1 MDLKKK
7 NLKLL
12 IGSCLVLT
20 FFSAA
25 SFYTYSYLKAQKDS
39 TINVSLNK
47 GSVKFTDVISD
58 SGWTYI
64 ENSPS
69 ENLSSLIEIPKQ
81 VSTQNLDIGL
91 KKGDSL
97 GESIANDRKPLVVKE
112 PYDGFYNVKSGDIFM
127 RKIELKYDGNSADF
141 TIKLDSKTYKF
152 ADLKNNF
159 DIYCAVDYTDVGGT
173 KQDKL
178 WFDNGT
184 TEIKGFVGTLSKSG
198 TQPINLRILYRC
210 KSTSL
215 TNFDTSAMDFN
226 FKVQNYLKTVGG
238 SAS

>member
-1 MDLKKK
+1 MKKK

-25 SFYTYSYLKAQKDS
+25 SFYTYSYLKAQKDF
-39 TINVSLNK
+39 TINVSLKK
-47 GSVKFTDVISD
+47 GSVEFAEDISD

-64 ENSPS
+64 GNSIS
-69 ENLSSLIEIPKQ
+69 KNLSEISKIPPKAY
-81 VSTQNLDIGL
+81 TPNLDIGL
-91 KKGDSL
+91 KKDDNLGKSIVNGTPLPIDS
-97 GESIANDRKPLVVKE
+97 
-112 PYDGFYNVKSGDIFM
+112 YDGFYNVKSGDIFM
-127 RKIELKYDGNSADF
+127 RKIELKYAGNSADF
-141 TIKLDSKTYKF
+141 TIKLDSTTYKF

-173 KQDKL
+173 NQNKL
-178 WFDNGT
+178 WFNNDT
-184 TEIKGFVGTLSKSG
+184 SEIKEFVGTLSKSDK
-198 TQPINLRILYRC
+198 QQINLRILYRC
-210 KSTSL
+210 KATSL
-215 TNFDTSAMDFN
+215 TNFDTSAMEFN